1 MSLFNY
7 KGKKAVVTGASSGLG
22 VQFAKALAAEGV
34 DVAVLARR
42 VEKLEALAKE
52 IEAMGVKCIPVKCD
66 VSDEKSVEAAFA
78 TVVEKFG
85 TIDILVNNAGV
96 VGFSQT
102 LETHSKEEW
111 DKVINV
117 DLTGVF
123 LCSRA
128 VSKLMKANKSGRI
141 INTASIAGLV
151 GGPAQFGY
159 YAAKAGVVNLT
170 RSLAAE
176 FGPYGVTVNAIAPG
190 VFESE
195 MTEGMLEGPAIEAL
209 TAHNPMKRI
218 GKNGELNSTLL
229 YFASDASSYVTGQT
243 VAVDGGHTSVL

>member
-151 GGPAQFGY
+151 GGPAQLIDR
-159 YAAKAGVVNLT
+159 KSVV
-170 RSLAAE
+170 
-176 FGPYGVTVNAIAPG
+176 
-190 VFESE
+190 
-195 MTEGMLEGPAIEAL
+195 
-209 TAHNPMKRI
+209 
-218 GKNGELNSTLL
+218 
-229 YFASDASSYVTGQT
+229 
-243 VAVDGGHTSVL
+243 